1 MGVWARLRAAGTV
14 VALAAALGT
23 QALVGHP
30 AQAATPGCTPTE
42 PIGVAWTNAGGN
54 TSTLGPC
61 TGEQA
66 EFWVIQ
72 WETFANGIV
81 FWTPLTGAVP
91 FLRNPPPAAGSA
103 HGGAALAQ
111 AQTRLGMPYVYGDSG
126 PTSFDCSGLA
136 QWAYRQIGVTIP
148 RVTDDQA
155 AAGNYVPHDQLQPGD
170 LVFFDGNSHVG
181 LYAGNDQVLH
191 APDVGQFVRYT
202 DINWL
207 GVYSTARRY

>member
-1 MGVWARLRAAGTV
+1 MGVWARLRTAGTV

-30 AQAATPGCTPTE
+30 AQAATPGCTPTG
-42 PIGVAWTNAGGN
+42 PIGVAWTDAGGN
-54 TSTLGPC
+54 ASTLGPC

-91 FLRNPPPAAGSA
+91 FLRNPPPAAGAA
-103 HGGAALAQ
+103 HGAAALAQ

-126 PTSFDCSGLA
+126 PTSFGCSGLA

-155 AAGNYVPHDQLQPGD
+155 AAGNYVPRDQLQPGD

-181 LYAGNDQVLH
+181 LYAGKDQVLH
-191 APDVGQFVRYT
+191 APDVGQVVRYT